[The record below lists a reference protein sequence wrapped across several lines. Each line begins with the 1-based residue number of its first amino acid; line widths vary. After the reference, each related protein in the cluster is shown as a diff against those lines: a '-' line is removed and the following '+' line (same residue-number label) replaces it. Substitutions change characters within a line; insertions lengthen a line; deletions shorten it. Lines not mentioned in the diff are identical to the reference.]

1 MGAEIIRTAAEL
13 AFIVFLII
21 GFAKEELFI
30 DFEQKA
36 KKDCL
41 KIREACKRQHINKVL
56 FLKILLLAAI
66 TPKKNI
72 EQAKQKIYD
81 TRKGK
86 RGN

>member
-1 MGAEIIRTAAEL
+1 MGAGIIRTAAEL
-13 AFIVFLII
+13 AFIVFLVI
-21 GFAKEELFI
+21 GFAKEETFI
-30 DFEQKA
+30 DFEQKV

-41 KIREACKRQHINKVL
+41 KIREACKRQHISKVL
-56 FLKILLLAAI
+56 FLKILLLATI

-72 EQAKQKIYD
+72 EQAKQKFYN

>member
-21 GFAKEELFI
+21 GFAKEESFI

-41 KIREACKRQHINKVL
+41 KIREACKRQHVSKVL

-86 RGN
+86 KGN